1 MKTKIAILTDSS
13 SSLYTVN
20 HKYDNLFMINLPC
33 FIGDEMFT
41 NFEENGDGPFY
52 EALANTDLIAKT
64 SQPSVGETIVVF
76 EKIKSLGYTD
86 IIYLPISKEL
96 SGTYEN
102 GHLAKGMVEGI
113 NVEVVST
120 LTTVSILSRMALTA
134 AEMANK
140 GSTVEEILDRIE
152 SLKKQWGYY
161 ITVGDLTALVK
172 NGRLSNAKSF
182 IANLL
187 KIKPVIKFN
196 QEGKLI
202 ALKNVRHFNRAIK
215 QIVETVVE
223 EVNAENG
230 EIHIAYTNNTEDVE
244 FVKELIKEK
253 LPNAKIEVYT
263 LPATVVAHV
272 GLKAIGVGYINNN

>member
-172 NGRLSNAKSF
+172 NGRLSNPKSF